1 MEPKKLTKSEKELV
15 DFVGLRSYE
24 FDRKIYHGRQYL
36 HVIDHAGNL
45 AIIDVETRELVK
57 KVNREEL

>member
-1 MEPKKLTKSEKELV
+1 MEATNLTKSEKALV
-15 DFVGLRSYE
+15 NGVGLRDYE

-45 AIIDVETRELVK
+45 AIIDLEKKDLVR